1 VAVVGQK
8 ADNKVLYK
16 EEKTSGFLEDSI
28 LAANNKFFKG
38 NLGELYRLDSNDLIL
53 YNTII
58 TYFKGNS

>member
-1 VAVVGQK
+1 MGRE
-8 ADNKVLYK
+8 ADNTLLYK
-16 EEKTSGFLEDSI
+16 EEKISSFLEDSI